1 MLFQKN
7 IEPRCLYC
15 KRGVA
20 LDEEQILCSRKGVV
34 DPGGAC
40 RAFRYDPLKRV
51 PKKPVVANFSHLKKE
66 DFMRRTVR
74 GRP

>member
-1 MLFQKN
+1 MNRRLAMLFQKN
-7 IEPRCLYC
+7 IEPRCVYC

-20 LDEEQILCSRKGVV
+20 LDDEQILCSRKGVV
-34 DPGGAC
+34 DPGGSC

-66 DFMRRTVR
+66 DFML
-74 GRP
+74 